1 MTHVP
6 FNNLLRWI
14 THAAAGATCNFPGI
28 WKDHARAYL
37 HGRQR
42 TLFLGGKKSKAKQS
56 NAVVT
61 CSRLL
66 PTSAQINLE
75 CCGKHSVAYPL
86 HGLLALVCLLAA
98 STQDS
103 KVTADFRL
111 VYNLHTLCLLWEA

>member
-1 MTHVP
+1 M
-6 FNNLLRWI
+6 LLQEQ
-14 THAAAGATCNFPGI
+14 HATF
-28 WKDHARAYL
+28 RASGKIMLEPTYMGDRGL
-37 HGRQR
+37 Y
-42 TLFLGGKKSKAKQS
+42 FLGGKKSKAKQS